1 MPDHET
7 PFRDDRLAHVP
18 LRAIII
24 GSGFGGLGM
33 AIALKQ
39 SGVTD
44 FVVLERAM
52 DVGGVWRDNRYP
64 GAACD
69 VPSHLYSF
77 SFEPNPDWSHRF
89 ARQGEILAYLK
100 HCADKYDLRRHL
112 RLGAEVR
119 EARFDEVRQRWVV
132 TLTDGTRLDSELLI
146 SATGQLSLP
155 SVPELPGQ
163 ADFQG
168 QVFHSARWDHDLALE
183 GKRVAVIGT
192 GASAIQFVPAIA
204 GRVQQLRLFQR
215 TAPYILP
222 RNDRPVRA
230 WQKKLF
236 RAWPGMMKLRRLMIY
251 TQYESRAIA
260 LTRFKSLLQLFAGMP
275 FRRLLRAQ
283 VADAGLRE
291 RLTPD
296 YPIGCKRILLS
307 DDFLPVFSRPNV
319 ALETQGIRRITAHGI
334 ETADGHEHAVDTIIY
349 GTGFAATAFLSPMTI
364 VGRDGVQLNHAW
376 RDGAAAWLGM
386 TVPGFPNFF
395 MLYGPNTNLGHNSI
409 VYMLESQV
417 AHVMRVLRAMRE
429 RHAGCVEVDAARFAR
444 FNRHVRHDLRR
455 TAWNGCHSWYVDADG
470 HSTTNWP
477 GFTLSYRWL
486 TRHAS
491 LDGYRFASAGPG
503 AATVTVAA
511 PSGWYERGQAVFLRG
526 FLRVAFRALIGPPL
540 GARTQRTVVDSLAWL
555 MPGTL
560 GTRTRKQTLNGVP
573 TSVVAPNDG
582 GAAGAIL
589 YLHGGAF
596 CLGHAGTHRAISTR
610 LALAADATVYVPNYR
625 LAPEHPWPAALD
637 DALGCYQALLEQ
649 GHRPQQIV
657 LAGDSAGGA
666 LALAVALR
674 LKQRQ
679 QVQPAGLLLLSPVT
693 DPTLGGTTLRSNARI
708 DPMLR
713 RSWVEQGLRWYAAPA
728 HEPAHHPLEQDLAG
742 LPPMLIQVGEREIL
756 LSDATRLAEHASR
769 CGVRCR
775 LEIHAG
781 RWHVFQL
788 QAFYLPSIARAIRT
802 LGTFARERFGPAA
815 N

>member
-1 MPDHET
+1 
-7 PFRDDRLAHVP
+7 
-18 LRAIII
+18 
-24 GSGFGGLGM
+24 
-33 AIALKQ
+33 
-39 SGVTD
+39 
-44 FVVLERAM
+44 
-52 DVGGVWRDNRYP
+52 
-64 GAACD
+64 
-69 VPSHLYSF
+69 
-77 SFEPNPDWSHRF
+77 
-89 ARQGEILAYLK
+89 
-100 HCADKYDLRRHL
+100 
-112 RLGAEVR
+112 
-119 EARFDEVRQRWVV
+119 
-132 TLTDGTRLDSELLI
+132 
-146 SATGQLSLP
+146 
-155 SVPELPGQ
+155 
-163 ADFQG
+163 
-168 QVFHSARWDHDLALE
+168 
-183 GKRVAVIGT
+183 
-192 GASAIQFVPAIA
+192 
-204 GRVQQLRLFQR
+204 
-215 TAPYILP
+215 
-222 RNDRPVRA
+222 
-230 WQKKLF
+230 
-236 RAWPGMMKLRRLMIY
+236 
-251 TQYESRAIA
+251 
-260 LTRFKSLLQLFAGMP
+260 
-275 FRRLLRAQ
+275 
-283 VADAGLRE
+283 
-291 RLTPD
+291 
-296 YPIGCKRILLS
+296 
-307 DDFLPVFSRPNV
+307 
-319 ALETQGIRRITAHGI
+319 
-334 ETADGHEHAVDTIIY
+334 
-349 GTGFAATAFLSPMTI
+349 
-364 VGRDGVQLNHAW
+364 
-376 RDGAAAWLGM
+376 
-386 TVPGFPNFF
+386 
-395 MLYGPNTNLGHNSI
+395 
-409 VYMLESQV
+409 
-417 AHVMRVLRAMRE
+417 
-429 RHAGCVEVDAARFAR
+429 
-444 FNRHVRHDLRR
+444 
-455 TAWNGCHSWYVDADG
+455 
-470 HSTTNWP
+470 
-477 GFTLSYRWL
+477 
-486 TRHAS
+486 
-491 LDGYRFASAGPG
+491 
-503 AATVTVAA
+503 
-511 PSGWYERGQAVFLRG
+511 
-526 FLRVAFRALIGPPL
+526 
-540 GARTQRTVVDSLAWL
+540 